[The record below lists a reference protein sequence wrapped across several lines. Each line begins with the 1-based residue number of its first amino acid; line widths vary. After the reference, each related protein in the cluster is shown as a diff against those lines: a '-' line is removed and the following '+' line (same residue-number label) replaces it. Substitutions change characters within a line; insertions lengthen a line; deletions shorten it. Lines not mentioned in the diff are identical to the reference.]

1 MCSQQAYWSAFIANS
16 SSYNS
21 ISASYYVSVECWFDV
36 RKLFKYRL
44 AIVRGKKLLVVRKY
58 NTSKFLLPGGKP
70 EDGESLEEAL
80 SREVKEELDAD
91 VKPGSVKYYGIF
103 EDVAANEPDTIIQ
116 ISLSLGEVEG
126 NLKPS
131 SEIEEI
137 AWIGRDHKVALAPS
151 IRNKILPALIRDGI
165 VD

>member
-1 MCSQQAYWSAFIANS
+1 M
-16 SSYNS
+16 
-21 ISASYYVSVECWFDV
+21 
-36 RKLFKYRL
+36 RKLFKYGL
-44 AIVRGKKLLVVRKY
+44 AVVRDRKLLVVRERG
-58 NTSKFLLPGGKP
+58 TIKFLLPGGKP
-70 EDGESLEEAL
+70 ENGEGLEQAL

-91 VKPGSVKYYGIF
+91 VKPGSVKFYGVF

-116 ISLSLGEVEG
+116 ISLSLGEIDG
-126 NLKPS
+126 DLKPS

-137 AWIGRDHKVALAPS
+137 AWIGSDHNLVLAPS